1 MGNTTSSNNVDINNT
16 EYLSGGQQS
25 GGQQSGGQPTE
36 VVDAQEK
43 LDFTAAHYILTMDF
57 DTLHKLYKQEYCNE
71 LAGTITDILERYFT
85 ESELVEIHKKLQD
98 DVSTKKTKAERKKNE
113 KNICL
118 EIATFY
124 VKVAHVYAVILTTIN
139 PEYVYTDNKGDTVKR
154 RLHDKDKIPKYAK
167 VNYIRSGIC
176 DSRIQSLKGES
187 IIPDNFDES
196 SSGADITIQ
205 PDICKTDLYS
215 SYDSGVLTSVPG
227 IPELIHLY
235 HDSGYDLKTGVFSDM
250 KPETRARYTDDV
262 KRFYTVFTQQSSMP
276 DSIKNFDD
284 IKLRDYGKDIYD
296 TCKQEPIKGTP
307 DNDLLLKY
315 ALNLK
320 EMIQYT
326 NTQQDE
332 ILTMLDRLFV
342 FVKMDNGTENIRVSS
357 KLNID
362 ILQSIIEECRAL
374 IVEMYIRCEEDYK
387 KGIHLYEAIVESSII
402 KTTQSQLVSLEEEKE
417 KLIR

>member
-1 MGNTTSSNNVDINNT
+1 MGNTTSSNNIDINNT
-16 EYLSGGQQS
+16 EYLSGG
-25 GGQQSGGQPTE
+25 GQTTE
-36 VVDAQEK
+36 IIDAQDK

-71 LAGTITDILERYFT
+71 LVGTITDILERYFT
-85 ESELVEIHKKLQD
+85 ESELIEIHKKLQD
-98 DVSTKKTKAERKKNE
+98 DVSTKKTKVERKQTE
-113 KNICL
+113 KNVCL
-118 EIATFY
+118 EISKFY
-124 VKVAHVYAVILTTIN
+124 VKIAHIYAVILTTIN
-139 PEYVYTDNKGDTVKR
+139 PEYVYTDKKGDTVKR

-187 IIPDNFDES
+187 IIPDNLEG

-215 SYDSGVLTSVPG
+215 AYDSGVLTSVPG

-235 HDSGYDLKTGVFSDM
+235 NDSGYDLKTGVFSDM
-250 KPETRARYTDDV
+250 KPETKERYSDDL

-296 TCKQEPIKGTP
+296 TCNKEPIKGTP

-332 ILTMLDRLFV
+332 ILTMLHKLFE
-342 FVKMDNGTENIRVSS
+342 FVKMENGNENIRVSS
-357 KLNID
+357 KLNNN
-362 ILQSIIEECRAL
+362 ILQSIIEECRVL
-374 IVEMYIRCEEDYK
+374 IVEMYIHCEEDYK

-402 KTTQSQLVSLEEEKE
+402 KTTQSQLVSLEEEKD

>member
-1 MGNTTSSNNVDINNT
+1 MGNTNSSNNHNLNNT
-16 EYLSGGQQS
+16 GYLSGGQLS
-25 GGQQSGGQPTE
+25 GSG

-71 LAGTITDILERYFT
+71 LAGTISDILERYFT
-85 ESELVEIHKKLQD
+85 ESELVTIHKKLHRRKLQD
-98 DVSTKKTKAERKKNE
+98 SVSTKKTKTKKTKEE
-113 KNICL
+113 KEVCL

-124 VKVAHVYAVILTTIN
+124 VKIAHVYAVILTTIN

-187 IIPDNFDES
+187 IIPDNLEDSNGE
-196 SSGADITIQ
+196 DITIQ

-215 SYDSGVLTSVPG
+215 SYDGGVLTGVPG

-235 HDSGYDLKTGVFSDM
+235 HDSGYDLKTGEFNDM
-250 KPETRARYTDDV
+250 KPETRARYTDDL
-262 KRFYTVFTQQSSMP
+262 KRFYTVFTQQSTMP
-276 DSIKNFDD
+276 DSIKNFED
-284 IKLRDYGKDIYD
+284 IKLRDYGKD

-307 DNDLLLKY
+307 DNELLLKY

-320 EMIQYT
+320 EMVQYT
-326 NTQQDE
+326 NTQQDK

-342 FVKMDNGTENIRVSS
+342 FVKMDNGNENIRVSA

-362 ILQSIIEECRAL
+362 ILQSIIEECRVL
-374 IVEMYIRCEEDYK
+374 IVEMYIHCEEDYK
-387 KGIHLYEAIVESSII
+387 KGIQLYEAIVESSII
-402 KTTQSQLVSLEEEKE
+402 KTTQSQIISLEEEKE